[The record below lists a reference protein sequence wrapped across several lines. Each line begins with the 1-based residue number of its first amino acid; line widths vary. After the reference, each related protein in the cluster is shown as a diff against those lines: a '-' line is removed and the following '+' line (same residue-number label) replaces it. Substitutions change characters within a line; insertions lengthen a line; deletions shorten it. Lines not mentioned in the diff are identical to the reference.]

1 MAKGLLPA
9 LEVGLQA
16 LRLWLIGADDLLG
29 DDELFGLLVLDDAAS
44 AEELVLEDRYE
55 GELLQQLGQLG
66 LLAAA
71 EGVEGV
77 GTVR

>member
-29 DDELFGLLVLDDAAS
+29 DDELFGLLMLDDAAS
-44 AEELVLEDRYE
+44 AEELVLEDRHE
-55 GELLQQLGQLG
+55 GELLQQLGQFG